1 MFGTPSASSRTATA
15 GGSASAARRKEGD
28 KFGQWKAHV
37 AKAKSSLS
45 DAIESLQHFAPPAS
59 AGNKRAAYIAI
70 AGVLREFAGSAG
82 APGGGVHSPQLAND
96 AVQVIVR
103 ETVTSLLGSLVEAV
117 SQKTVSPAAK
127 EQTAPVQPVP
137 KPKPATSS
145 LEVIL
150 TKAKGT
156 HVDPLQGL
164 SEEEISQKAA
174 TILREQ
180 NPAQFSPGFCF
191 HGVRKLGDGRVV
203 LKACT
208 EAEAGIIREL
218 GPEWASTLADG
229 MQLFIPLVNDITNI
243 RWLHGLSDHHIAKSA
258 SSLVV
263 SLSREA
269 SADHLV
275 RHGTSVLGKLC
286 RTDHFIQSPLQC
298 YHCQAWNH
306 ISSCAN
312 CQGPHKSFDNACPV
326 KQQCLAEHLAHHHA
340 SKIQSDP
347 SVPMRAGGR
356 AL

>member
-1 MFGTPSASSRTATA
+1 
-15 GGSASAARRKEGD
+15 
-28 KFGQWKAHV
+28 
-37 AKAKSSLS
+37 
-45 DAIESLQHFAPPAS
+45 
-59 AGNKRAAYIAI
+59 
-70 AGVLREFAGSAG
+70 
-82 APGGGVHSPQLAND
+82 
-96 AVQVIVR
+96 
-103 ETVTSLLGSLVEAV
+103 
-117 SQKTVSPAAK
+117 
-127 EQTAPVQPVP
+127 
-137 KPKPATSS
+137 
-145 LEVIL
+145 
-150 TKAKGT
+150 
-156 HVDPLQGL
+156 DPLQGL

-229 MQLFIPLVNDITNI
+229 MQVSKPSHQIIIHGVPANFVPGLPASISQLHHWNKLFIPLVNDITNI

-306 ISSCAN
+306 ISSV
-312 CQGPHKSFDNACPV
+312 CP
-326 KQQCLAEHLAHHHA
+326 QRNE
-340 SKIQSDP
+340 P
-347 SVPMRAGGR
+347 S
-356 AL
+356 